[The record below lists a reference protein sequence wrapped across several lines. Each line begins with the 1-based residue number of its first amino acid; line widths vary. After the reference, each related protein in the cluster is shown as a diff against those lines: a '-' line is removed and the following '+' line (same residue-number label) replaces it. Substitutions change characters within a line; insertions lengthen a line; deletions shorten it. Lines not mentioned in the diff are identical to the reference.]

1 MLLQQRKDMSRIR
14 DNEATIRHLKF
25 PEDTLE
31 KLRKLASSNVT
42 EEVKKLGIKKLT
54 GGISPCCID
63 GEIPSYEIIYN
74 VENAMRIERYCEKC
88 VKSVYA
94 REAVL

>member
-1 MLLQQRKDMSRIR
+1 MLRIR
-14 DNEATIRHLKF
+14 DNEATIRQLKF
-25 PEDTLE
+25 QEDTLE
-31 KLRKLASSNVT
+31 KLRMLSSSSVT

-54 GGISPCCID
+54 NVSPCCVCGD
-63 GEIPSYEIIYN
+63 IPTCEIIYN
-74 VENAMRIERYCEKC
+74 VENATRIERYCEKC

>member
-1 MLLQQRKDMSRIR
+1 MKRKEMLRIR
-14 DNEATIRHLKF
+14 DNEATIRQLKF

-63 GEIPSYEIIYN
+63 GGIPTYEVIYN
-74 VENAMRIERYCEKC
+74 VENATRIERYCDKC
-88 VKSVYA
+88 VKSVYT
-94 REAVL
+94 EEVVL

>member
-1 MLLQQRKDMSRIR
+1 MLRIR
-14 DNEATIRHLKF
+14 DNEAVKPLEF
-25 PEDTLE
+25 SEDTLN
-31 KLRKLASSNVT
+31 KLQKLVSSPVT

-54 GGISPCCID
+54 GGISPCCVC
-63 GEIPSYEIIYN
+63 GSIPTHEIIYN
-74 VENAMRIERYCEKC
+74 VENATKIERYCSSC